1 MPKRMGF
8 KELLQ
13 QDVKNVFLNPAEFG
27 ETHTVND
34 KEMVIVIDDHELLE
48 RQIQGQYA
56 DGIYMKRKLA
66 YVPAADFGPLPAK
79 GSLFMID
86 EEGYIVVEAIA
97 EGDIYAVTIEAN
109 EGR

>member
-1 MPKRMGF
+1 MRKKMSF

-27 ETHTVND
+27 ETHMVND
-34 KEMVIVIDDHELLE
+34 KEMVVVLDDHELLE

-56 DGIYMKRKLA
+56 DGIYMKRRLV
-66 YVPAADFGPLPAK
+66 YVAAADLGPLPVQ
-79 GSLFMID
+79 GTLFTID
-86 EEGYIVVEAIA
+86 GGDHIVVEAVA

-109 EGR
+109 ESR